1 MVSLSVGVAG
11 GDPAAVLTPVET
23 LDGFGELVSPTG
35 AATGLAGGVFGET
48 EVSPRHPPGLYGPE
62 SGRRALNLANNLPPL
77 AEAAPISGA
86 QFQRLGEVAVERAFG
101 PPLLALAL
109 LLLAVDL
116 LISLRLRGLLRL
128 AGATSFVLM
137 VAVMP
142 AAHADDDALAA
153 RYPALATKLAY
164 VLTGDDQVDGVSRAG
179 LSGLS
184 EYVNR
189 RTAATLAN
197 PVAVTPGQDDLS
209 FYPLLYWPVLA
220 DAPAPSEAAIAS
232 LNDYMGH
239 GGIIVIDT
247 REAGSG
253 EDFSPGS
260 TAALAR
266 IGRGLAIPPLAP
278 LTTDHVLSRSFY
290 LLQDF
295 PGRYTGDTVWVQR
308 DQDRAND
315 SVSPVIIGGN
325 DWAAAWAVDASG
337 RNPYAVM
344 PGGARQR
351 VMAYRFGVNLVMYAL
366 TGNYKG
372 DQVHV
377 PAILERLGQ

>member
-1 MVSLSVGVAG
+1 LSPLQAQASV
-11 GDPAAVLTPVET
+11 P
-23 LDGFGELVSPTG
+23 G
-35 AATGLAGGVFGET
+35 ARLE
-48 EVSPRHPPGLYGPE
+48 
-62 SGRRALNLANNLPPL
+62 
-77 AEAAPISGA
+77 
-86 QFQRLGEVAVERAFG
+86 RLGEVAAERALG
-101 PPLLALAL
+101 PPLLAIAL

-116 LISLRLRGLLRL
+116 LISLRFRGLLRA
-128 AGATSFVLM
+128 AGATAF
-137 VAVMP
+137 AVVFALLP
-142 AAHADDDALAA
+142 AAARADDDPMAT
-153 RYPALATKLAY
+153 RFPALTTKLAY
-164 VLTGDDQVDGVSRAG
+164 VITGDDQVDGVSRAG
-179 LSGLS
+179 LTGLS
-184 EYVNR
+184 DYVNR
-189 RTAATLAN
+189 RTAATLGS

-209 FYPLLYWPVLA
+209 FYPLIYWPVLA
-220 DAPAPSEAAIAS
+220 DAGPPSDAAITS

-239 GGIIVIDT
+239 GGIVLIDT

-260 TAALAR
+260 AAALAR
-266 IGRGLAIPPLAP
+266 IGRGLAVPPLAP
-278 LTTDHVLSRSFY
+278 LTTDHVLARSFY

-325 DWAAAWAVDASG
+325 DWASAWATDASG